1 MKSQDKAYIYAFSAI
16 VCWSTIGS
24 VFKLTLKFMDPMEL
38 LLFASLVACFVL
50 GVILLSQGNF
60 MQLKKTSLHDLL
72 MSAVMGMLNPYL
84 YYLVLLNA
92 YKLLPAQ
99 EAGTLNYIWP
109 LVLVLLSIPLLGQ
122 KISLWSIMAIVISF
136 LGILLISTHG
146 NLLLFHFT
154 STTGVSLALSS
165 ALFWAL
171 YWIINLKDKR
181 QATARLFLNFCF
193 GAFYVFITTAFTR
206 HFFTPPW
213 QGLAGAV
220 YIGLFEMG
228 ITFILWMNA
237 LKFSK
242 NTAKVSNLIYFSPFV
257 SLIIIHFMVGEMIH
271 LSTIA
276 GLVLIITGIMIQQY
290 FK

>member
-1 MKSQDKAYIYAFSAI
+1 
-16 VCWSTIGS
+16 
-24 VFKLTLKFMDPMEL
+24 
-38 LLFASLVACFVL
+38 
-50 GVILLSQGNF
+50 

-181 QATARLFLNFCF
+181 QATARLFPEFLFWSILCF
-193 GAFYVFITTAFTR
+193 HHYCF
-206 HFFTPPW
+206 HPSFFHPPMARTGRC
-213 QGLAGAV
+213 GLYWVVRDG
-220 YIGLFEMG
+220 
-228 ITFILWMNA
+228 
-237 LKFSK
+237 
-242 NTAKVSNLIYFSPFV
+242 
-257 SLIIIHFMVGEMIH
+257 HHIH
-271 LSTIA
+271 L
-276 GLVLIITGIMIQQY
+276 MDECP
-290 FK
+290 